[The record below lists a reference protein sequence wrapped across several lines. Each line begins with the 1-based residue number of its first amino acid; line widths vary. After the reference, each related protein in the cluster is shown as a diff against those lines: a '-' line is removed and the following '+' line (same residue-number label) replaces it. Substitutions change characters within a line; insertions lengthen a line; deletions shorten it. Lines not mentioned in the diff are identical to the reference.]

1 MNVPL
6 RIGVRLHQVNEQQV
20 LAALL
25 TDVVEVG
32 VGHDDNALT
41 INKFGRGTIP
51 REVEEVTGPV
61 QLSELLCFQVALQPL
76 QGQRP
81 YAACIDPRV
90 KKGDGVKVF
99 EFRNGLSC
107 ISKAPIL
114 IICIS

>member
-1 MNVPL
+1 MGHGVVHTAYSAVALDVQRLEEFHYRMNVPL
-6 RIGVRLHQVNEQQV
+6 SIGVRLHQVNEQQV

-51 REVEEVTGPV
+51 REVEEVAGPV
-61 QLSELLCFQVALQPL
+61 QLSELLGFQVTLQPL

-81 YAACIDPRV
+81 YAACIDP
-90 KKGDGVKVF
+90 G
-99 EFRNGLSC
+99 
-107 ISKAPIL
+107 
-114 IICIS
+114 